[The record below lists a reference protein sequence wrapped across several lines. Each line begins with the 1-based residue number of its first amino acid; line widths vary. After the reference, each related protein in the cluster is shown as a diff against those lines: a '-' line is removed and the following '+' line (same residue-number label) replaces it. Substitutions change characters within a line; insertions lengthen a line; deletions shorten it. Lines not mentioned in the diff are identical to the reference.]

1 MDILRSGAV
10 LLLLG
15 VLRLSLASA
24 AMLPV
29 EAQSGISAALGRDLP
44 GYRVRAH
51 GGTWQAVNARQGIIA
66 DFTAQGVTIHA
77 GGARWGM
84 ALTGY
89 GYGNAL
95 KAVASPTP
103 HGSTNRVEY
112 RCGPLT
118 EWYVNGP
125 FGLEQGF
132 TLSRPPGRAEGA
144 SALTIALVLSG
155 NLTAAVDP
163 GRNGLSLTR
172 IDGPPVLRYS
182 GLSASD
188 ADGKELRA
196 SLELQGGRLLLKV
209 DDSRARYPIVID
221 PLVQLAELT
230 ASNGQRED
238 MLGYSVAV
246 SGNTVVIGAPGVN
259 SGQGAAY
266 IFVKP
271 ASGWSNMTQTAELT
285 ASDGAAS
292 DEFGYSVAIAG
303 DTVVV
308 GAYGVAIGSNRYNQ
322 GAAYVF
328 VEPAGGWKDTTQT
341 AKLTASNG
349 AKDDW
354 FGASVSISR
363 NTIAIG
369 AAYAKNDSYD
379 GAVYV
384 FVKPASGWRTTS
396 KFNAELTPLNGT
408 AFGECG
414 MSTAISGDTVV
425 AGAQGATVGSNLYQG
440 AVYVFVKPEGGW
452 AGRLTSVAELTAADG
467 QIGDRLG
474 QAVAVSGD
482 TVVGGAYQN
491 DTARGAA
498 YVFVKP
504 GGGWSTM
511 TQTAKLTA
519 SDGAAYDW
527 FGYSVAITGNAV
539 VVGASDASNFQG
551 KAYVYVKPTSGWETT
566 SKFRAELIA
575 GDESVDNTFGISV
588 AISGSTVVIG
598 SPGWNSGSQQGA
610 AYVF

>member
-1 MDILRSGAV
+1 MDILRSGTV

-15 VLRLSLASA
+15 ALRLSVTSA
-24 AMLPV
+24 ATLSL

-44 GYRVRAH
+44 GYRVQAQ
-51 GGTWQAVNARQGIIA
+51 GGAWHAVNARQRVTA
-66 DFTAQGVTIHA
+66 DFTGQGVAIHA
-77 GGARWGM
+77 GSTRWSM
-84 ALTGY
+84 ALTSY

-95 KAVASPTP
+95 KALARPTP
-103 HGSTNRVEY
+103 QGSANRVEY
-112 RCGPLT
+112 RRGPLT

-132 TLSRPPGRAEGA
+132 TIYEPPEQPKDAT
-144 SALTIALVLSG
+144 ALTIALALSG
-155 NLTAAVDP
+155 DLTTAADP
-163 GRNGLSLTR
+163 GGNGLSLTNHGGR
-172 IDGPPVLRYS
+172 PVLRYS

-188 ADGKELRA
+188 ADGKELSA
-196 SLELQGGRLLLKV
+196 SLELQGERLLLIV

-221 PLVQLAELT
+221 PIVQLAELT
-230 ASNGQRED
+230 ASNGQGED
-238 MLGYSVAV
+238 MLGYAVAV
-246 SGNTVVIGAPGVN
+246 SGNTVVVGAPGVN

-271 ASGWSNMTQTAELT
+271 ASGWANMTQTAELT

-292 DEFGYSVAIAG
+292 GEFGYSVAIDG
-303 DTVVV
+303 DTVVA
-308 GAYGVAIGSNRYNQ
+308 GAHGVTIGSNRYDQ

-354 FGASVSISR
+354 FGASVSISG

-369 AAYAKNDSYD
+369 APYAENDSYD

-414 MSTAISGDTVV
+414 MSTAISGDTVA
-425 AGAQGATVGSNLYQG
+425 AGAQGATVVSNLYQG

-452 AGRLTSVAELTAADG
+452 GGSLTSVAELTAADG

-504 GGGWSTM
+504 GGGWATM

-527 FGYSVAITGNAV
+527 FGYSVAIIGNTV

-551 KAYVYVKPTSGWETT
+551 KAYVYVKPKIGWETT

-575 GDESVDNTFGISV
+575 GDGSANDTFGISV
-588 AISGSTVVIG
+588 SISGSTVAVG
-598 SPGWNSGSQQGA
+598 SAGWSGGSQQGA